1 MVKILIKL
9 AGLEVVVALALASA
23 VVWALGGPTEA
34 RAILRLDGAH
44 AVPLTPLGLGTC
56 YAPGFTH
63 SGFLAIRSGDSM
75 DTVRGRIGKPLQIV
89 WADRSGQRRVW
100 FELKGERYVV
110 SGTDGVDLAP
120 GASMES
126 VDPARRGLREVEW
139 RYSRQCTYIDSNRIR
154 NVHFDAGRVTRRF
167 SGVYYD

>member
-56 YAPGFTH
+56 YAPGYAQRVPGDPVG
-63 SGFLAIRSGDSM
+63 GFDGHRS
-75 DTVRGRIGKPLQIV
+75 RRIGKPLQIV
-89 WADRSGQRRVW
+89 WADRSGPRRVW
-100 FELKGERYVV
+100 FELKGERLVV

-139 RYSRQCTYIDSNRIR
+139 RYSWQCTYIDSNRSETCTLTR
-154 NVHFDAGRVTRRF
+154 DA
-167 SGVYYD
+167 